1 MILDIDRL
9 LGKAETDQEALELL
23 ESKILDIRL
32 EIDSE
37 ITDLQDKVYYTRNAK
52 SHNVISAYRV
62 LDELDNVLRMVKQ
75 IRYDDSEEV

>member
-32 EIDSE
+32 KIDSE

>member
-9 LGKAETDQEALELL
+9 LGATETDQEALELL